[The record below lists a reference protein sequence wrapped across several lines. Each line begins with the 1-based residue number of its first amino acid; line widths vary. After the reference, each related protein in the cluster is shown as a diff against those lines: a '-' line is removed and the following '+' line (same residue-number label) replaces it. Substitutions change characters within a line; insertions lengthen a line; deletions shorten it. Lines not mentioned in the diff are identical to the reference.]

1 MAQNLRL
8 NSESI
13 GLSDHTINRLELVS
27 VQALVAYAAY
37 VQHVSEEIVRTAV
50 TSHFGID
57 DVAGLP
63 SQSFDSAI
71 RYLVD
76 FHADMV
82 LG

>member
-1 MAQNLRL
+1 MAQNLQL
-8 NSESI
+8 VSEFI
-13 GLSDHTINRLELVS
+13 GLSDHAINWLELVS

-37 VQHVSEEIVRTAV
+37 VQHISEDAVRTAV